1 MANSVF
7 TNLHVDLRLQLYPVV
22 DTPALAEP
30 PGAGTAAT
38 RPPLEGVWLAQS
50 AAGVGHQGVVC
61 AAAAGAV
68 AIIQQRARERSC
80 INIFFKSAM
89 G

>member
-1 MANSVF
+1 MF

-30 PGAGTAAT
+30 PRSGTAAT
-38 RPPLEGVWLAQS
+38 WPPLEGVWLAES
-50 AAGVGHQGVVC
+50 AAGVGDHGVVC
-61 AAAAGAV
+61 AAAAGAA
-68 AIIQQRARERSC
+68 AIIQQRASERSC